1 MEQGGVDIEVDTL
14 VLHLEG
20 VFASGG
26 DTRRRRIGYVVQ
38 HVAGTAVVVG
48 CRNRQPV
55 EQTEFE
61 AYVEQALFLPS
72 EVVVTGGCE
81 VFARYVAVVGSRRYE
96 AQARIV
102 ADGGVTLRTVGHA
115 QFEVGEYA
123 VVLEEILLLDVPHT
137 ADCVEQRV
145 AVVLT
150 EPRRCVVA
158 EREVEGVFPAVFVV
172 HAAEE
177 REHVVAAVT
186 FADVGHFDLR
196 TFSYQVE
203 GIVDLAARTCHESLR
218 VVVDAFLAD
227 EQGDVVHILDRLE
240 FVFDGITG
248 REGVVLRELTRT
260 ATRTARGEV

>member
-158 EREVEGVFPAVFVV
+158 EREVVV